1 MYKILQRNTLI
12 ELSQIILDLEKEG
25 KTNHIIDQ
33 GEKPKLLLIRKIQL
47 HNQYS
52 SLALNHKI
60 LELLTWKTLIL
71 MRRLCHYESNAT

>member
-33 GEKPKLLLIRKIQL
+33 GEKPKLLLITRIQL
-47 HNQYS
+47 HIHYS
-52 SLALNHKI
+52 S
-60 LELLTWKTLIL
+60 
-71 MRRLCHYESNAT
+71 RR

>member
-12 ELSQIILDLEKEG
+12 ELSQIILDLEKQG

-47 HNQYS
+47 HNHYS
-52 SLALNHKI
+52 SLALNHEI

-71 MRRLCHYESNAT
+71 MRNFCRYEPITT